1 MTQNIL
7 EMRDIDKGFNGVPVL
22 KHVNL
27 DVRSGEVHA
36 LCGENGAGKSTLM
49 KVLSGVYPHGQYD
62 GAIIFDG
69 KEVQFRSIKDSRP
82 SALASSTRSWPSF
95 PTCRSQ
101 KTSSWA
107 QISPASS
114 A

>member
-27 DVRSGEVHA
+27 MSAPRSPRP
-36 LCGENGAGKSTLM
+36 GAVKTVPASPHVFPCL
-49 KVLSGVYPHGQYD
+49 LHGQYD

-69 KEVQFRSIKDSRP
+69 KKSDPPIKDLRP
-82 SALASSTRSWPSF
+82 RHWHHPPGAGPSF

-101 KTSSWA
+101 NIFLGADSS
-107 QISPASS
+107 ASS